1 MAGGKGSPAP
11 NICQGMPGARKYRPG
26 VTLPGHNVGCPQPT
40 GSWLSVPLKGVKTAG
55 SQQCTM
61 LPSAPQGPD
70 GIAGTQWR
78 CDPPHAMLSPPNPP
92 ETARLCG
99 LLPPPAPIEL
109 SRDWDA
115 QSGLTSGG
123 GGGGCAL
130 LPQGWLWVRVWQRG
144 VPGVPWDTVG
154 CVALIRQW
162 GAITGV
168 TAFPQPR
175 KAQGLLAGAPLPS
188 ATRSL
193 MLDPKPQPPE
203 QHPPPSLAGAA
214 EPFPAAD
221 AESLQ
226 APPKHLAG
234 TRPGVVPGAGGVGE
248 GAGPRRAGAGRERSR
263 SGAAAAAGQGPAGRR
278 AGGGGVRA
286 GGGCA
291 CACACVCGAAGSA
304 AGGPRRC

>member
-1 MAGGKGSPAP
+1 MRLGSWGASCGAGCPFWLPARGRSTVEAPMAGGKGSPAP

-123 GGGGCAL
+123 GGGAVLCSRRGGCGSGSGSGGSQASL
-130 LPQGWLWVRVWQRG
+130 GTR
-144 VPGVPWDTVG
+144 
-154 CVALIRQW
+154 W
-162 GAITGV
+162 GAW
-168 TAFPQPR
+168 
-175 KAQGLLAGAPLPS
+175 L
-188 ATRSL
+188 
-193 MLDPKPQPPE
+193 
-203 QHPPPSLAGAA
+203 
-214 EPFPAAD
+214 
-221 AESLQ
+221 
-226 APPKHLAG
+226 
-234 TRPGVVPGAGGVGE
+234 
-248 GAGPRRAGAGRERSR
+248 
-263 SGAAAAAGQGPAGRR
+263 
-278 AGGGGVRA
+278 
-286 GGGCA
+286 
-291 CACACVCGAAGSA
+291 
-304 AGGPRRC
+304 